1 MAVGKQRCMWKL
13 AKFAHKCYKVT
24 ASCVYLCVCV
34 CVYGRCTCHLL
45 HVVLCTFHSCFCC
58 FTTVVKSFV
67 YLTTH
72 VSTPTGWYTG
82 HVSVAHRSS
91 PTNTPHVHTHTHLWF
106 IHTYM
111 HLRDKHIYVHTFDCV
126 VASIVGCA
134 RFRRLSACLSAVPTL
149 VSLRKHLVVVYFSI
163 CKLIC
168 CFNVFFIAAFT

>member
-1 MAVGKQRCMWKL
+1 MLQSNCQL
-13 AKFAHKCYKVT
+13 
-24 ASCVYLCVCV
+24 CVSLCVCV

-91 PTNTPHVHTHTHLWF
+91 QTNTPHVHIHTHLWF
-106 IHTYM
+106 IHAYM
-111 HLRDKHIYVHTFDCV
+111 HLRDKQYICTYIGLCSGFYCRLCAVSPV
-126 VASIVGCA
+126 VCMPVCRANT
-134 RFRRLSACLSAVPTL
+134 CLVA
-149 VSLRKHLVVVYFSI
+149 
-163 CKLIC
+163 
-168 CFNVFFIAAFT
+168 